1 MKSISLPFLLLV
13 SCAGPGNDLQDVQN
27 QILEQL
33 EDQREGAT
41 EQLEEVV
48 SRLEQSRARRDDL
61 RSNFLAAET
70 QVTSLEEMESALRR
84 QILSAEEQISR
95 LTGKPA
101 GEKDQG

>member
-1 MKSISLPFLLLV
+1 MKYISLPFLLLA
-13 SCAGPGNDLQDVQN
+13 SCAGPGNDLADVQN

-33 EDQREGAT
+33 HDQREGAT
-41 EQLEEVV
+41 EQLEEVA
-48 SRLEQSRARRDDL
+48 SRLEQSRLRRDSL

-84 QILSAEEQISR
+84 QILSTEEQISR

-101 GEKDQG
+101 GESDQD